1 MSFCWCPFS
10 FPSPLWDT
18 GPRVFRRSCNSL
30 AAVLADV
37 CVTLSYLLES
47 LFCLIQHSTLKCS
60 WVGNQTLGE
69 KGWLCSPNTTGGLCL
84 GVPAPCCGLSYF
96 SPPFLWPLQLTTG
109 ALLTLS
115 VLKVFDKL
123 SYKIHDCKQ
132 ILQHQTED
140 LPAFLFLFP
149 GYGFCI
155 LKQPAQR
162 ALWCIMKSSSLFQTF
177 AHFLTLR
184 VVVFSSTYWLI

>member
-1 MSFCWCPFS
+1 MC
-10 FPSPLWDT
+10 DT
-18 GPRVFRRSCNSL
+18 KLFAQVPV
-30 AAVLADV
+30 
-37 CVTLSYLLES
+37 LSYSAFNFEVFTS
-47 LFCLIQHSTLKCS
+47 GKPDPGWERTTVFSKHDRRVMSGCS
-60 WVGNQTLGE
+60 CTMLWFE
-69 KGWLCSPNTTGGLCL
+69 H
-84 GVPAPCCGLSYF
+84 
-96 SPPFLWPLQLTTG
+96 PFLWPLQLTTG